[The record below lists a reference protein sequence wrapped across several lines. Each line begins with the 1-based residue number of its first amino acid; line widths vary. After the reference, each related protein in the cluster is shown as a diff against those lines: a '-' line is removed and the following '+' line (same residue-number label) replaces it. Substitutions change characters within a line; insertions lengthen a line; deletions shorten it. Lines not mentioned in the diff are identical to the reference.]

1 MLFNLAQGLGDHNK
15 AIEHVNILLT
25 KTQPNGPAWSDYMM
39 KKCNTLIMAYMKTS
53 DKKYLLDG
61 ITEFEKILEFQP
73 NNANVLN
80 NLAYLL
86 ADNNE
91 QLEKAV
97 EYAKRAYEAMPND
110 GNNLDTYAYTLCKT
124 GEYAKAEEL
133 LQMTIQIF
141 ERNSQEVTWDVYR
154 HLGMAQEG
162 LGKNAEAAASYRQAL
177 EIAGERI
184 SEIDKEQLNKSIERL
199 LQ

>member
-1 MLFNLAQGLGDHNK
+1 MLFSLAQMSGNHNK
-15 AIEHVNILLT
+15 ALEHVNTLLT
-25 KTQPNGPAWSDYMM
+25 KAPPNGPSWSDYMI

-53 DKKYLLDG
+53 DKKYLLGG

-73 NNANVLN
+73 NNASVLN

-91 QLEKAV
+91 QIEKAV
-97 EYAKRAYEAMPND
+97 EYAKRAHEAMPND

-141 ERNSQEVTWDVYR
+141 ERNSQEVIWDVYR

-162 LGKNAEAAASYRQAL
+162 LGKNAEAATSYRQAL
-177 EIAGERI
+177 IIAGEQT
-184 SEIDKEQLNKSIERL
+184 SEIDKERLNKSIERV